1 MTGFWN
7 PLSRT
12 LVECS
17 LEVLQSSALGQVC
30 QAHVFQ
36 GTSLGGF
43 SNDRNVQCI
52 HVPAAKFFSLQ
63 RRERLGK
70 ILLME
75 TRQVTSSRASVGVGE
90 TGWTGRSI
98 DHQNLH
104 RRIAAVALGC
114 SLFGASRTGHRG
126 IHRARSPRLEGWPT
140 DVPPRVS
147 PTAEVSTDRSAC
159 TGGRRGGRTT
169 QESTG
174 RGSTVAAGERRG
186 RTR

>member
-1 MTGFWN
+1 MRGWEELTSTGFRN
-7 PLSRT
+7 PLSRA

-30 QAHVFQ
+30 QARALQ
-36 GTSLGGF
+36 GASLGGF
-43 SNDRNVQCI
+43 SNDRSVQCI

-63 RRERLGK
+63 RHERLRK

-75 TRQVTSSRASVGVGE
+75 TRRVASSCASVGASK

-114 SLFGASRTGHRG
+114 SLFGASRQVKQ
-126 IHRARSPRLEGWPT
+126 AVEGF
-140 DVPPRVS
+140 VGL
-147 PTAEVSTDRSAC
+147 DR
-159 TGGRRGGRTT
+159 RDLRGG
-169 QESTG
+169 
-174 RGSTVAAGERRG
+174 
-186 RTR
+186 